1 MAYQKLQVSDALAV
15 IPSNVVA
22 IPDPST
28 RIFTGVAD
36 FSVANTLTDV
46 VTTFLTQGIQ
56 IMSPGPAIIYNTTA
70 GIAYYVKSIDS
81 DTQLT
86 LTGGA
91 VGGATD
97 SYVIYNA
104 ATLGCIPF
112 VGVAGDIAMVMAARN
127 SNSGWNAGSSI
138 SFKGIAAGAF
148 LPTQI
153 IGVAVTGTTA
163 TDIVALW

>member
-15 IPSNVVA
+15 IPSNSVA

-28 RIFTGVAD
+28 KVLQGIAD

-46 VTTFLTQGIQ
+46 GTTFLTQGIQ

-86 LTGGA
+86 LTGGG

-97 SYVIYNA
+97 FYAIYNA

-112 VGVAGDIAMVMAARN
+112 VGVAGDVKLVMAATN
-127 SNSGWNAGSSI
+127 TNSGWGSGSSVL
-138 SFKGIAAGAF
+138 FKGIAAGAF
-148 LPTQI
+148 LPTQV
-153 IGVAVTGTTA
+153 IGVASTGTTA

>member
-1 MAYQKLQVSDALAV
+1 MAYQKLQASDALAV
-15 IPSNVVA
+15 IPSNTVA

-28 RIFTGVAD
+28 RIFAGIAD

-46 VTTFLTQGIQ
+46 GTTFLTQGIQ

-86 LTGGA
+86 LTGGV

-97 SYVIYNA
+97 KYVIYNA

-112 VGVAGDIAMVMAARN
+112 VGVAGDVKLVMAARN
-127 SNSGWNAGSSI
+127 SNSALNAGSSVL
-138 SFKGIAAGAF
+138 SSLKCYK
-148 LPTQI
+148 
-153 IGVAVTGTTA
+153 
-163 TDIVALW
+163 

>member
-1 MAYQKLQVSDALAV
+1 MAYQKLQVSEALAV
-15 IPSNVVA
+15 IPSNQVA

-28 RIFTGVAD
+28 RIFSGVAD

-46 VTTFLTQGIQ
+46 GTTFLTQGIQ

-91 VGGATD
+91 AGGAAD
-97 SYVIYNA
+97 NYVIYNA

-112 VGVAGDIAMVMAARN
+112 VGVAGNIKMVMASRN
-127 SNSGWNAGSSI
+127 TNQAFGGGASI
-138 SFKGIAAGAF
+138 TFKGIAAGAF